1 MTRLDALEGVSLAAG
16 IIYSNATRQPDGNYS
31 IPAIDYQMLDEAIQ
45 DLYKTQKRHATQRT
59 LFESEAA

>member
-31 IPAIDYQMLDEAIQ
+31 IPAIDWQMLHEAIQ